1 MLSFITF
8 VIIMSDVTWVIKKKL
23 AASGVPEHVNVLDKW
38 LEIGIRAVMVLIEP
52 SEAAHLGGLGNYLK
66 ELQKRRFEFVNIPI
80 RDFTAPTL
88 ETCRQAVEWIDEKIH
103 ESLPV
108 LVHCRGGLGRT
119 GTIVAC
125 YLVYNG
131 MSDIEAI
138 NYVRTIRPGSIELE
152 GQVRTVQ
159 QFYKLV
165 KLQKLKDKF

>member
-1 MLSFITF
+1 
-8 VIIMSDVTWVIKKKL
+8 MSNVSWIIKKKL
-23 AASGVPEHVNVLDKW
+23 AASSMPEDISVLDKW

-52 SEAAHLGGLGNYLK
+52 SEAVHLGGLSNYLK
-66 ELQKRRFEFVNIPI
+66 ELQKRRFEFISIPI

-88 ETCRQAVEWIDEKIH
+88 EACKQAVEWIDEKIH
-103 ESLPV
+103 EGLPV

-119 GTIVAC
+119 GTVIAC

-138 NYVRTIRPGSIELE
+138 NYVRNLRPGSIELE
-152 GQVRTVQ
+152 EQVKTVQ

-165 KLQKLKDKF
+165 KSQKLKNKV

>member
-1 MLSFITF
+1 
-8 VIIMSDVTWVIKKKL
+8 
-23 AASGVPEHVNVLDKW
+23 
-38 LEIGIRAVMVLIEP
+38 
-52 SEAAHLGGLGNYLK
+52 
-66 ELQKRRFEFVNIPI
+66 
-80 RDFTAPTL
+80 
-88 ETCRQAVEWIDEKIH
+88 VEWIDEKIH
-103 ESLPV
+103 EGLPV

-165 KLQKLKDKF
+165 KLQKLKDKV